1 MPVTPQTHIWMI
13 TRVAIFSHAQDGC
26 YKFMWNRNLFSSSS
40 YWDLSSSESWRCF
53 ESGSV
58 MNNASTQRA
67 LPLPVRSQAGWANMG
82 QHLQRKPGSVEP
94 RNIKAR
100 IGTRSRHSLCVE
112 SRLTSSPVG
121 EPFSSTWKRGCHK
134 SSPWLIYWERLI
146 NVRR

>member
-1 MPVTPQTHIWMI
+1 MWTTHLNYNTALQYSVTLRMDVISSYGI
-13 TRVAIFSHAQDGC
+13 EIF
-26 YKFMWNRNLFSSSS
+26 FFFFFLSSS

-53 ESGSV
+53 ESGWV

-100 IGTRSRHSLCVE
+100 IGTHSRHSLCVE
-112 SRLTSSPVG
+112 SRLTSSPVR
-121 EPFSSTWKRGCHK
+121 EPLSSTLKT
-134 SSPWLIYWERLI
+134 RLPQKLAVD
-146 NVRR
+146 NSLAAVH